1 MKKLTRNDFINK
13 ANLIHNNKYD
23 YSKVE
28 YVNNSTKVC
37 IICPEHGEFWQTP
50 RNHLIGQGCP
60 LCNGTFKL
68 TNQEFIE
75 KANKIHNNKYDYS
88 KVEYVNNCTKVCI
101 ICPKHGEFWQTPH
114 HHLNGHGCSKCRNEN
129 NGDRRR
135 HNTEDFIRKSKSI
148 HGEKYNYDK
157 VNYVNSYSKVCII
170 CPEHGEFWQSPYV
183 HIQGHECPECA
194 KIKRAKNNKHSI
206 DEFIQKSKLIHGD
219 KYDYSKVEY
228 INSHTKV
235 CIICPEHGE
244 FWQRPCCHT
253 NLRQGCPFCNESQSE
268 MEIEQILCEHKILY
282 IRQKRFDWLGKMS
295 LDFYLPNYGIAIECQ
310 GKQHFESVDY
320 FGGNESLENTKERDL
335 RKKQLC
341 EKHNIKILY
350 YANYIYP
357 FPYNV
362 FNDKNTLISEIK
374 NKFNK
379 LLTNETI

>member
-1 MKKLTRNDFINK
+1 MKKLTLKDFIDK

-75 KANKIHNNKYDYS
+75 KANLIHNNKYDYS
-88 KVEYVNNCTKVCI
+88 KVKYVNNNTKVCI

>member
-37 IICPEHGEFWQTP
+37 IICTEHGEFWQTP

-75 KANKIHNNKYDYS
+75 KANLIHNNKYDYS
-88 KVEYVNNCTKVCI
+88 KVKYVNNNTKVCI

-268 MEIEQILCEHKILY
+268 MEIEQILCEHKISY

>member
-1 MKKLTRNDFINK
+1 MKKLTLKDFINK

-28 YVNNSTKVC
+28 YVNSSTKVC
-37 IICPEHGEFWQTP
+37 IICPKHGEFWQTP
-50 RNHLIGQGCP
+50 RSHLIGQGCP

-88 KVEYVNNCTKVCI
+88 KVEYVNNSTKVCI

-135 HNTEDFIRKSKSI
+135 GNVKEFIEKANKIHKNKYDYSKVEYI
-148 HGEKYNYDK
+148 
-157 VNYVNSYSKVCII
+157 NSYAKVCII

-320 FGGNESLENTKERDL
+320 FGGEEEFKLTYERDL

-350 YANYIYP
+350 YANYFYP

>member
-88 KVEYVNNCTKVCI
+88 KVKYVNNNTKVCI

-170 CPEHGEFWQSPYV
+170 CPDHGEFWQSPYV

>member
-1 MKKLTRNDFINK
+1 MKKLTLKDFIDK

-75 KANKIHNNKYDYS
+75 KANLIHNNKYDYS
-88 KVEYVNNCTKVCI
+88 KVKYVNNNTKVCI

-310 GKQHFESVDY
+310 GRQHFESVDY

>member
-1 MKKLTRNDFINK
+1 MQKLTLKDFIDK

-23 YSKVE
+23 YSKVN
-28 YVNNSTKVC
+28 YINNSTKVC

-75 KANKIHNNKYDYS
+75 KANLIHNNKYDYS
-88 KVEYVNNCTKVCI
+88 KGKYVNNNTKVCI

-170 CPEHGEFWQSPYV
+170 CPDHGEFWQSPYV

>member
-23 YSKVE
+23 YSKVK

-88 KVEYVNNCTKVCI
+88 KVKYVNNNTKVCI

-170 CPEHGEFWQSPYV
+170 CPDHGEFWQSPYV

-335 RKKQLC
+335 RKRQLC

>member
-1 MKKLTRNDFINK
+1 MKKLTLKDFIDK
-13 ANLIHNNKYD
+13 ANLIHDNKYD

-88 KVEYVNNCTKVCI
+88 KVKYVNNNTKVCI

-170 CPEHGEFWQSPYV
+170 CPDHGEFWQSPYV

>member
-1 MKKLTRNDFINK
+1 MKKLTCKDFINK

-23 YSKVE
+23 YSKVK

-50 RNHLIGQGCP
+50 KSHLIGQGCP

-75 KANKIHNNKYDYS
+75 KANFIHNNKYDYS
-88 KVEYVNNCTKVCI
+88 KVEYVNSRTKVCI
-101 ICPKHGEFWQTPH
+101 ICPKHGEFWQTPY

-129 NGDRRR
+129 NGDRCRG
-135 HNTEDFIRKSKSI
+135 DVK
-148 HGEKYNYDK
+148 
-157 VNYVNSYSKVCII
+157 
-170 CPEHGEFWQSPYV
+170 
-183 HIQGHECPECA
+183 
-194 KIKRAKNNKHSI
+194 
-206 DEFIQKSKLIHGD
+206 EFIEKANCIYNHN

-268 MEIEQILCEHKILY
+268 MEIEQLLCEHNILY

-335 RKKQLC
+335 RKRLLC
-341 EKHNIKILY
+341 NENNVTILY

-379 LLTNETI
+379 LLINETI

>member
-23 YSKVE
+23 YSKVK

-50 RNHLIGQGCP
+50 RSHLIGQGCP

-88 KVEYVNNCTKVCI
+88 RVEYVNNCTKVCI
-101 ICPKHGEFWQTPH
+101 ICPEHGEFWQTPH

-170 CPEHGEFWQSPYV
+170 CPDHGEFWQSPYV

-320 FGGNESLENTKERDL
+320 FGGNESIENTKERDL

>member
-1 MKKLTRNDFINK
+1 MKKLTLKDFINK

-23 YSKVE
+23 YSKVK

-50 RNHLIGQGCP
+50 RSHLIGQGCP

-170 CPEHGEFWQSPYV
+170 CPDHGEFWQSPYV

>member
-75 KANKIHNNKYDYS
+75 KANLIHNNKYDYS
-88 KVEYVNNCTKVCI
+88 KVEYVNSSTKVCI

-253 NLRQGCPFCNESQSE
+253 NLRQWCPFCNESQSE

>member
-1 MKKLTRNDFINK
+1 MKKLTLKDFIDK

-23 YSKVE
+23 YSKVN
-28 YVNNSTKVC
+28 YINNSTKVC

-75 KANKIHNNKYDYS
+75 KANLIHNNKYDYS
-88 KVEYVNNCTKVCI
+88 KVKYVNNNTKVCI

-170 CPEHGEFWQSPYV
+170 CPDHGEFWQSPYV

>member
-75 KANKIHNNKYDYS
+75 KANLIHNNKYDYS
-88 KVEYVNNCTKVCI
+88 KVEYVNSSTKVCI

>member
-75 KANKIHNNKYDYS
+75 KANLIHNNKYDYS
-88 KVEYVNNCTKVCI
+88 KVKYVNNNTKVCI

-135 HNTEDFIRKSKSI
+135 HNTEDFIRKSKSV

-170 CPEHGEFWQSPYV
+170 CPDHGEFWQSPYV

>member
-75 KANKIHNNKYDYS
+75 KANLIHNNKYDYS
-88 KVEYVNNCTKVCI
+88 KVKYVNNNTKVCI

>member
-75 KANKIHNNKYDYS
+75 KANLIHNNKYDYS
-88 KVEYVNNCTKVCI
+88 KVKYVNNNTKVCI

-114 HHLNGHGCSKCRNEN
+114 HHLNCHGCSKCRNEN

>member
-75 KANKIHNNKYDYS
+75 KANLIHNNKYDYS
-88 KVEYVNNCTKVCI
+88 KVKYVNNNTKVCI

-170 CPEHGEFWQSPYV
+170 CPDHGEFWQSPYV

>member
-28 YVNNSTKVC
+28 YVNSSTKVC
-37 IICPEHGEFWQTP
+37 IICPKHGEFWQTP

-75 KANKIHNNKYDYS
+75 KANLIHNNKYDYS
-88 KVEYVNNCTKVCI
+88 KVEYVNSSTKVCI

>member
-1 MKKLTRNDFINK
+1 MKKLTRNEFINK

-60 LCNGTFKL
+60 LCNVTFKL

-75 KANKIHNNKYDYS
+75 KANLIHNNKYDYS
-88 KVEYVNNCTKVCI
+88 KVKYVNNNTKVCI

>member
-75 KANKIHNNKYDYS
+75 KANLIHNNKYDYS

>member
-1 MKKLTRNDFINK
+1 MKKLTCKDFINK

-75 KANKIHNNKYDYS
+75 KANLIHNNKYDYS
-88 KVEYVNNCTKVCI
+88 KVKYVNNNTKVCI

>member
-1 MKKLTRNDFINK
+1 MKKLTLKDFIDK
-13 ANLIHNNKYD
+13 ANLIHDNKYD

-37 IICPEHGEFWQTP
+37 IICTEHGEFWQTP

-75 KANKIHNNKYDYS
+75 KANLIHNNKYDYS
-88 KVEYVNNCTKVCI
+88 KVKYVNNNTKVCI

>member
-1 MKKLTRNDFINK
+1 MKKLTLKDFIDK

-23 YSKVE
+23 YSKVN
-28 YVNNSTKVC
+28 YINNSTKVC

-75 KANKIHNNKYDYS
+75 KANLIHNNKYDYS
-88 KVEYVNNCTKVCI
+88 KVEYVNSRTKVCI
-101 ICPKHGEFWQTPH
+101 ICPEHGEFWQTPH

-129 NGDRRR
+129 NGDRCRGDVK
-135 HNTEDFIRKSKSI
+135 EFIEKANKIHKNKYDYSKVEYI
-148 HGEKYNYDK
+148 
-157 VNYVNSYSKVCII
+157 NSHTKVCII

-194 KIKRAKNNKHSI
+194 KIKRVKNNKHSI